1 MYEIEYT
8 PRAIEDIKWFK
19 KHEQNQI
26 VDGIDMQLQ
35 YEPTIET
42 RNRKRMR
49 PNSVAAWELRIGDFR
64 VLYDVDDHVY
74 VVEIQRVGEK
84 RGSAFFFRGRKEE
97 LG

>member
-8 PRAIEDIKWFK
+8 PRAIEDLKWFK

-26 VDGIDMQLQ
+26 VDGIDLQLR
-35 YEPTIET
+35 YEPTVEA

-49 PNSVAAWELRIGDFR
+49 LNSVAAWELRIGDFR
-64 VLYDVDDHVY
+64 VLYDVDEQVRI
-74 VVEIQRVGEK
+74 VEIQRVGEK
-84 RGSAFFFRGRKEE
+84 RGSDFFFRGRKED